1 MTSRR
6 QRFITY
12 FVTVFVVS
20 LVLFWCI
27 SVAPAAT
34 FLGDE
39 RIRIPPCRG
48 GSLTRWASSV
58 KGCYTPPCNAQSR
71 KRTLRSRSS
80 RRPQCDKLISHDR
93 LGRASPAVS
102 MIPDTP

>member
-58 KGCYTPPCNAQSR
+58 KGCYTPRAAPSPVSERFARVRAGGRNAIN
-71 KRTLRSRSS
+71 SS
-80 RRPQCDKLISHDR
+80 RTT
-93 LGRASPAVS
+93 ASGVPLRRFR
-102 MIPDTP
+102 